1 MKKYITFFGVLIM
14 ICNICCSA
22 ESRNKHYTAEVRF
35 ESLRSYPDSTYSEYN
50 TILFSGC
57 DGDVW
62 QYNVRGEAADR
73 LYLELRKPESDF
85 SITTWVDKSDV
96 DVDSVG
102 EIPLRLAE
110 PVYHYKQSQ
119 PFKDCYIE
127 TIMSTTVPGI
137 VYADSVA
144 TEYSAVLNNIYMK
157 DLYWGGA
164 ILDKSE
170 NRLKVE
176 LMQDLS
182 GSISE
187 SLVTGWVD
195 KGTLVVFPANH
206 TKAGAGVFFLYQQ
219 PDSLSECKRYDN
231 SLVVMDE
238 FSVLDYVKD
247 NRTNEIW
254 LKVEFI
260 HKPDGTTVIGWI
272 DHWCDSVWTCGN

>member
-1 MKKYITFFGVLIM
+1 MKKNITLFGVLMM

-22 ESRNKHYTAEVRF
+22 ESRSKQYTAEVRF

-50 TILFSGC
+50 AILFSGC

-110 PVYHYKQSQ
+110 PVYHYKLSR
-119 PFKDCYIE
+119 PFKYCYIE

-144 TEYSAVLNNIYMK
+144 TEYSAVLNDVSMK

-164 ILDKSE
+164 IVDKSE

-195 KGTLVVFPANH
+195 KGTLVVYPSNH

-219 PDSLSECKRYDN
+219 PDDQSNHRQYDSEM
-231 SLVVMDE
+231 VGE

-247 NRTNEIW
+247 SRTGETW

-260 HKPDGTTVIGWI
+260 HRPDGTTSTGWI
-272 DHWCDSVWTCGN
+272 DNWCDSVWTCGN